1 MDVYVLRISRMC
13 RSLCAS
19 VLFLV
24 SLKGSTIVG
33 GEIAPLKAK
42 FTQEAFVPGGDE

>member
-1 MDVYVLRISRMC
+1 MC
-13 RSLCAS
+13 VVCAC
-19 VLFLV
+19 VFFLV

-33 GEIAPLKAK
+33 GEIASLKAK